1 MMLFADLG
9 VNYKRDAEIYHITQL
24 ESGLHQN
31 GGWFHFIGS
40 IVKQPIG
47 PLVSITL
54 SLTLC
59 PDRALAAKA
68 FENQPLVQIEVTEIP
83 WALSEKEID

>member
-1 MMLFADLG
+1 MRWMQDPPSATRLRFPNELMMLFADLG

-47 PLVSITL
+47 PA
-54 SLTLC
+54 SL
-59 PDRALAAKA
+59 DH
-68 FENQPLVQIEVTEIP
+68 FI
-83 WALSEKEID
+83 IDFVPRPRSCCQGF